1 MPNFAI
7 APLNQQLFIFNVI
20 GLIARQE
27 IRSNF
32 VRQKSRMKD
41 LLNESSWVVTN
52 QIKLAYINNNR
63 DDSIANKFL
72 EDKW

>member
-1 MPNFAI
+1 M
-7 APLNQQLFIFNVI
+7 FNVI
-20 GLIARQE
+20 GLIARQG

-32 VRQKSRMKD
+32 VRQKSHMKD

-63 DDSIANKFL
+63 DDSLANKIPG
-72 EDKW
+72 DKW